1 MKLQEEKRLP
11 LKTKRRQCR
20 IGVVALPSPH
30 LRESFLHKEFDGFIK
45 MRDGRFCQE
54 GSSETDGT
62 LFLVIQKLL
71 IEVLRE
77 IISFQVGEDIPL
89 LGHDE
94 MLHFNPGLYEILC
107 DILY

>member
-1 MKLQEEKRLP
+1 MP
-11 LKTKRRQCR
+11 HY
-20 IGVVALPSPH
+20 IVALPPHH
-30 LRESFLHKEFDGFIK
+30 LRKSFLYKEFDGFIK

-77 IISFQVGEDIPL
+77 IMGFQVGEDIPL

-107 DILY
+107 DVLY